1 MELLFEWDEEKAQSN
16 LKDHKVRFE
25 EGATIFHDP
34 FIATRLDP
42 DHSEKEQ
49 RYLSIGLSVKS
60 RLLVVSH
67 TERGNKTRIIRCR
80 KATPMERRIYEEGDY

>member
-1 MELLFEWDEEKAQSN
+1 MELLFEWGESKAKTN
-16 LKDHKVRFE
+16 LKNHKVGFE

-49 RYLSIGLSVKS
+49 RYISIGLSTKN
-60 RLLVVSH
+60 RNTAKLTL
-67 TERGNKTRIIRCR
+67 GF
-80 KATPMERRIYEEGDY
+80 D